1 MKPIEIQQRLTDLLQ
16 ANPIVIWND
25 PASEFA
31 EMLDELDLPGVDVVS
46 DVDGNRFA
54 LKAELNALEP
64 GERLLIYRP
73 EMEAPKPD
81 WLADAAT
88 FAPSFAADRTTLLL
102 GEVNACDTPEMR
114 AAVAPF
120 SSFLSTAGH
129 LRRIQELRPRYTTPQ
144 QLALSVMAAALGPD
158 IPADAERVVVAYIC
172 HAHARGN
179 DHAQAALRR
188 AGATRAFAQLLA
200 DCIGYADE
208 AADARVIAEH
218 ILVCAL
224 DPFALPGVPQPVGS
238 AATLRHAAD
247 VARLWMQVASTD
259 SDAYDALLQAATSLE
274 VNYDLGN
281 RLKEIPARELVELHP
296 FPVVDALVIRLLAT
310 ELSGAG
316 FDASELRTILE
327 RRRTGIWAKTYR
339 ECYIA
344 LDAAL
349 YLRKFA
355 IDHPGSLAT
364 ADALGVWQ
372 AYTADWSLVDAAYR
386 RFHAAYN
393 RIRLDA
399 PYDLDG
405 PFHELAMQIEAWYR
419 GWFLRQTSA
428 AWESA
433 TAESFARDGIA
444 PGIPLLNDFYLSHVD
459 VLARKKKRTWVI
471 ISDALRYEVAQE
483 LADALEA
490 STQGQTALTSMQ
502 APFPSITLC
511 GMAALL
517 PHDRYRLAVAGAA
530 DQRGIAATVD
540 GMSTQ
545 GTGARNAILNAYLAS
560 HQPGAQGLALQAAD
574 FIRLSKAER
583 KALADDATVV
593 YLYHNRIDAIGD
605 DAATEDDVF
614 RACADT
620 IDELR
625 QLVSLIVRDFR
636 ASDILITADHGFL
649 YTYRPPAETDKLAPS
664 EIRGDIVEVGRRY
677 VVGDRALASPVM
689 LPVSLDRVSEGSLTG
704 LTPHE
709 AVRMKK
715 AGGGSKY
722 VHGGISLQ
730 ELCVPVIH
738 FKNYRSGMRGFTERS
753 LAGLSLVSR
762 LPAITN
768 LSCSLEVLQA
778 EPVGG
783 KILPATYEIRLQ
795 ALDGEPLSDIAT
807 LRADRADADATKR
820 TLPFTLHVRSAY
832 VGKSGVPCQ
841 LVARCADADE
851 HGAGALPCDPIVL
864 AETQLHIAF
873 APEEE
878 SAWW

>member
-16 ANPIVIWND
+16 ANPVVIWND

-31 EMLDELDLPGVDVVS
+31 ELLDELDLPGVDVVS

-54 LKAELNALEP
+54 LKAELNALKP

-73 EMEAPKPD
+73 EAEAPKPD
-81 WLADAAT
+81 WLADVAT
-88 FAPSFAADRTTLLL
+88 YAPSFAADRTTLLL
-102 GEVNACDTPEMR
+102 HEINACDTPEMR
-114 AAVAPF
+114 AAVAAF

-158 IPADAERVVVAYIC
+158 VPADAERVIVAFIC
-172 HAHARGN
+172 RAHAQGSE
-179 DHAQAALRR
+179 HVQATLNR
-188 AGATRAFAQLLA
+188 AGATCAFAQLLA
-200 DCIGYADE
+200 DCIGYTDE
-208 AADARVIAEH
+208 AADARAISEH
-218 ILVCAL
+218 ILVCVL
-224 DPFALPGVPQPVGS
+224 EPFALPDVPRPVGN
-238 AATLRHAAD
+238 AVALRHAAD
-247 VARLWMQVASTD
+247 VARLWMQMASVD
-259 SDAYDALLQAATSLE
+259 NDAYDALLQAATSLE
-274 VNYDLGN
+274 TSLGLGN
-281 RLKEIPARELVELHP
+281 RLREVSVPELAELFLFPVADALIISHLARELSDV
-296 FPVVDALVIRLLAT
+296 T
-310 ELSGAG
+310 
-316 FDASELRTILE
+316 FDADMLRAILE
-327 RRRTGIWAKTYR
+327 RRRASVWEKTYR
-339 ECYIA
+339 ECYAA

-349 YLRKFA
+349 YLRTF
-355 IDHPGSLAT
+355 
-364 ADALGVWQ
+364 ALGHRGPFAAANAPTVWQ
-372 AYTADWSLVDAAYR
+372 TYMADWSPVDAAYR
-386 RFHAAYN
+386 RFHTAFS
-393 RIRLDA
+393 RIRLSA
-399 PYDLDG
+399 PYNLDG
-405 PFHELAMQIEAWYR
+405 PFHELALQIESWYR

-433 TAESFARDGIA
+433 TAESFARSGSA
-444 PGIPLLNDFYLSHVD
+444 PDIPQLGDFYLSHVD
-459 VLARKKKRTWVI
+459 ALARKKKRAWVI

-483 LADALEA
+483 LAGELEA

-517 PHDRYRLAVAGAA
+517 PHDRYRLSVA
-530 DQRGIAATVD
+530 DTTEQRGISATVD
-540 GMSTQ
+540 GMPTQ
-545 GTGARNAILNAYLAS
+545 GTSARNAILNAYLAS
-560 HQPGAQGLALQAAD
+560 HQTGAQGLALQAAD
-574 FIRLSKAER
+574 FIRLSKAGR
-583 KALADDATVV
+583 KEAIGDAAVV

-605 DAATEDDVF
+605 DATTEDDVF

-620 IDELR
+620 IDELS

-649 YTYRPPAETDKLAPS
+649 YTYRPLAETDKLAPS
-664 EIRGDIVEVGRRY
+664 VISGNVVEMGRRY
-677 VVGDRALASPVM
+677 VIGDRTLASPVM
-689 LPVSLDRVSEGSLTG
+689 LPVSLDRVSAEALTG
-704 LTPHE
+704 LAPHE
-709 AVRMKK
+709 AVRIKK
-715 AGGGSKY
+715 AGGGNKF

-753 LAGLSLVSR
+753 LVGLSLVTQ

-768 LSCSLEVLQA
+768 LSCSLEVLQT

-795 ALDGEPLSDIAT
+795 ALDGEPLSDVAT
-807 LRADRADADATKR
+807 LRADRTDADATKR
-820 TLPFTLHVRSAY
+820 TFPFTLHVRSAN
-832 VGKSGVPCQ
+832 VGKSGVPCR
-841 LVARCADADE
+841 LVARCADTDE
-851 HGAGALPCDPIVL
+851 HETGALVCDPIVL

>member
-31 EMLDELDLPGVDVVS
+31 ELLDELDLPGVDVVS

-54 LKAELNALEP
+54 LKAELNALKP

-73 EMEAPKPD
+73 ETEVPKPD
-81 WLADAAT
+81 WLADVAT
-88 FAPSFAADRTTLLL
+88 YAPSFSADRATLLL
-102 GEVNACDTPEMR
+102 DEINACDTPEMR

-129 LRRIQELRPRYTTPQ
+129 LRRIQELRPRYATPQ

-158 IPADAERVVVAYIC
+158 VPADAERVIVAYIC
-172 HAHARGN
+172 RAHAQGN
-179 DHAQAALRR
+179 GHAQATLKR
-188 AGATRAFAQLLA
+188 AGATRAFAQLLV
-200 DCIGYADE
+200 DCIGYTDE
-208 AADARVIAEH
+208 TTDAHAISEH
-218 ILVCAL
+218 ILICAL
-224 DPFALPGVPQPVGS
+224 EPFALAGIPKPVAN
-238 AATLRHAAD
+238 AATLRHTAD

-259 SDAYDALLQAATSLE
+259 GDAYDALLQAATSLE

-281 RLKEIPARELVELHP
+281 RLQEIPARELVELHL
-296 FPVVDALVIRLLAT
+296 FPVVDALVIRHLAT
-310 ELSGAG
+310 ELSGAS
-316 FDASELRTILE
+316 FDADELRAVLE
-327 RRRTGIWAKTYR
+327 RRRAGVWAKTYR

-344 LDAAL
+344 LDATL

-364 ADALGVWQ
+364 ADALGIWQ
-372 AYTADWSLVDAAYR
+372 AYMADWSLVDAAYR
-386 RFHAAYN
+386 RFHAAYG

-433 TAESFARDGIA
+433 TAESFARDGFA
-444 PGIPLLNDFYLSHVD
+444 PDIPLLNDFYLSHVD
-459 VLARKKKRTWVI
+459 ALARKKKRAWVI

-517 PHDRYRLAVAGAA
+517 PHDRYRISVTDATER
-530 DQRGIAATVD
+530 RGISATVD
-540 GMSTQ
+540 DMPTQ
-545 GTGARNAILNAYLAS
+545 GTSARNGILNSYLAS
-560 HQPGAQGLALQAAD
+560 HQPGAQGLALQVAD

-583 KALADDATVV
+583 KEAVGDATVI

-620 IDELR
+620 VDELC

-649 YTYRPPAETDKLAPS
+649 YTYRPLAETDKLSAS
-664 EIRGDIVEVGRRY
+664 DISGTVIEVGRRY
-677 VVGDRALASPVM
+677 VIGDRTLTSPVM
-689 LPVSLDRVSEGSLTG
+689 LPVSLDCVGGSTLTG
-704 LTPHE
+704 LAPHE

-715 AGGGSKY
+715 AGGGSRY

-753 LAGLSLVSR
+753 LAGLSLVTQ
-762 LPAITN
+762 LPTITN
-768 LSCSLEVLQA
+768 LSCSFEVLQT

-783 KILPATYEIRLQ
+783 KILPATYEIQLQ
-795 ALDGEPLSDIAT
+795 ALDGEPLSDVAT
-807 LRADRADADATKR
+807 LRADHTDADATKR
-820 TLPFTLHVRSAY
+820 TFPFTLHVRSAY
-832 VGKSGVPCQ
+832 VGKNSVPCQ

-851 HGAGALPCDPIVL
+851 HGAGALACDPIVL

-878 SAWW
+878 GAWW